1 MRYGGSAVSLRQV
14 VVAGVY
20 MTHRVMQIMEMVG
33 EIALVKALDRVLL
46 RQMIKG
52 DASDPV
58 VWIGV
63 A

>member
-1 MRYGGSAVSLRQV
+1 MSLRQV
-14 VVAGVY
+14 VVEGID

-33 EIALVKALDRVLL
+33 EIALVKAMDRVLL

-52 DASDPV
+52 DANDPV